1 MKLLTNFTNLLDKI
15 LQVTVFTL
23 ISGMILTVTLQ
34 IVARVFFTAL
44 SWTEEL
50 SRYLLVWSSFLG
62 AALAYHRGAHIAV
75 TFLTERLSPV
85 SRSKV
90 KIIAI
95 ILSLFFF
102 ILGFWYGIEM
112 IKMQVFQVS
121 PSLNLPM
128 KDVYLVIPISFGFMI
143 FFSIENLLGVFW
155 KREDVR

>member
-1 MKLLTNFTNLLDKI
+1 MKIFPKISNILDKI

-23 ISGMILTVTLQ
+23 ITGMIITVTLQ

-44 SWTEEL
+44 SWTEEM

-62 AALAYHRGAHIAV
+62 ASLAYHRGSHIAV
-75 TFLTERLSPV
+75 TFLTERLSPATKKKV
-85 SRSKV
+85 SLV
-90 KIIAI
+90 AV
-95 ILSLFFF
+95 LFSLFFF

-128 KDVYLVIPISFGFMI
+128 KDVYLVIPISFGFMV
-143 FFSIENLLGVFW
+143 FFAIENLLNAIIG
-155 KREDVR
+155 EENVR

>member
-1 MKLLTNFTNLLDKI
+1 MKFFEKISNILDKI

-23 ISGMILTVTLQ
+23 ITGMIITVTLQ

-62 AALAYHRGAHIAV
+62 ASLAYHRGSHIAV
-75 TFLTERLSPV
+75 TFFTERLSPATKQ
-85 SRSKV
+85 KV
-90 KIIAI
+90 GIAAV
-95 ILSLFFF
+95 LFSLIFFV
-102 ILGFWYGIEM
+102 LGFWYGIEM

-128 KDVYLVIPISFGFMI
+128 KDVYLVIPISFGFMV
-143 FFSIENLLGVFW
+143 FFSIENLVKAFGG
-155 KREDVR
+155 KENVR